1 MFLTKLESF
10 SKKLHADK
18 DPAHDFLHIK
28 RILALCEKLATPGTD
43 KELLT
48 YAACFHG
55 VLNQEGVISIT
66 AALNKLYLP

>member
-1 MFLTKLESF
+1 VFLTKLESF
-10 SKKLHADK
+10 SKKLHTDK

-28 RILALCEKLATPGTD
+28 RILALCEKLATPEID

-55 VLNQEGVISIT
+55 VFKPKGKN
-66 AALNKLYLP
+66 